1 MEKMTLKQLQGFFIE
16 TYGDHKEYGITKA
29 VFNSKKQLIARI
41 ELIKGWDAKAAVLS
55 KRA

>member
-1 MEKMTLKQLQGFFIE
+1 MEKMTLKQLQEFFIV

>member
-1 MEKMTLKQLQGFFIE
+1 MEKMTLKQLQEFFIE
-16 TYGDHKEYGITKA
+16 TYGDYKEYGITKA